1 MFEFYFQPHT
11 KITMTSNATPDR
23 RRRLVII
30 DSPSS
35 SSSSGQSVISVN
47 SNFDDDCAFD
57 HHENPKQT
65 FDITS
70 TMGRVAISLESDLD
84 SSFEELLRAP
94 TLARKKVVAVD
105 DIAAGKS
112 TNAEESAWSLDSTT
126 DEYFVT
132 SNGPITMP
140 NFRIPAILFNK
151 LFDHQKTGVEWM
163 VGLHNQYIGG
173 LLGDDMGMGK
183 TFMALTVVGGLMRTR
198 SIRNALIIA
207 PCKFDAIHNDVLYA
221 CFGMHTHTDL
231 LALSCIAVSVL
242 RSWQSEASKVLKAC
256 VPGVTIVVVSSDI
269 GKATRCKRLQDALE
283 W

>member
-1 MFEFYFQPHT
+1 
-11 KITMTSNATPDR
+11 MTSNATPDR

-35 SSSSGQSVISVN
+35 SSSSGQSVVSVN
-47 SNFDDDCAFD
+47 STFDDDGAFD

-65 FDITS
+65 FDMSNLTS
-70 TMGRVAISLESDLD
+70 TMGRVAISLESDSD

-112 TNAEESAWSLDSTT
+112 SNAEESAWSLDSTT

-140 NFRIPAILFNK
+140 NFRIPATLFKK

-163 VGLHNQYIGG
+163 VGLHNQHIGG

-207 PCKFDAIHNDVLYA
+207 PCKFDAIRNSVLYA
-221 CFGMHTHTDL
+221 CFGIHTHTDI

-269 GKATRCKRLQDALE
+269 GKAYRRKRLQDALE